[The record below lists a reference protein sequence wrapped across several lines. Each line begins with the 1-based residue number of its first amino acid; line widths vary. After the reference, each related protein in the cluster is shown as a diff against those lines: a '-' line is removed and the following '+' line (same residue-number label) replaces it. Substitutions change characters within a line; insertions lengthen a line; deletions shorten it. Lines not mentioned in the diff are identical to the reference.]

1 VGYLH
6 RQGILHLDLKPS
18 NIIATGGLARVLDL
32 SLARPPGPVKP
43 GLGTLGYMSPEQA
56 RGGEVGPAAD
66 AWGIGAVLYE
76 VATGEPAW
84 TTDDLDGATDAS
96 FAPGELVV
104 PPPPPVR
111 RHRRLPP
118 TLTEAIDAA
127 LALDPSARP
136 SVPALDEALAKVGE
150 R

>member
-1 VGYLH
+1 
-6 RQGILHLDLKPS
+6 
-18 NIIATGGLARVLDL
+18 
-32 SLARPPGPVKP
+32 
-43 GLGTLGYMSPEQA
+43 
-56 RGGEVGPAAD
+56 
-66 AWGIGAVLYE
+66 
-76 VATGEPAW
+76 
-84 TTDDLDGATDAS
+84 
-96 FAPGELVV
+96 LVV

-136 SVPALDEALAKVGE
+136 SVPALDEALAKVGD